1 MDARPAVE
9 APDAHEPRGAEPWT
23 AYVQRLSAVSVRKHF
38 DAYADIP
45 WDDPAF
51 AIHPDDPRW
60 EYFTDPLGRTAWYRA
75 QPPGV
80 RSRMGLYHCA
90 SAMKAGLLFEN
101 VLERGLLAFAAQRPN
116 GDPAFRYAY
125 HEAIEESHHT
135 LMFQEFVNRAGF
147 DVPGMPWHYRAAASG
162 MLLAGRFLPEFLFL
176 FALGGESPLDHMQ
189 RTSLRDDPTLHPL
202 LERIFRHHVTEEAR
216 HMSFA
221 RRYLAEQLPRLGLL
235 RRAAFAVAAP
245 IVLGLMARISV
256 ESSPDLLAHFQ
267 VPPEVVREAYTDNP
281 AHAATAREAVR
292 SARQVIQRA
301 GLAPAATRWLW
312 RAFGIWED

>member
-1 MDARPAVE
+1 MDASSAVE
-9 APDAHEPRGAEPWT
+9 APDAHEPRAAEPW
-23 AYVQRLSAVSVRKHF
+23 ADHLRRLSAVSVQKHY

-51 AIHPDDPRW
+51 AIDPDDPRW
-60 EYFTDPLGRTAWYRA
+60 EYFTDPLGQTAWYRA
-75 QPPGV
+75 QPPGS

-90 SAMKAGLLFEN
+90 SAMKAGLQFES
-101 VLERGLLAFAAQRPN
+101 VLERGLLVFAAQLPN

-125 HEAIEESHHT
+125 HEVIEESHHT
-135 LMFQEFVNRAGF
+135 LMFQEFVNRTGF
-147 DVPGMPWHYRAAASG
+147 DVPGMPWLYRAAADA
-162 MLLAGRFLPEFLFL
+162 MLLAGRFLPELLFL

-189 RTSLRDDPTLHPL
+189 RSSLRDDPRIHPL

-216 HMSFA
+216 HLSFA
-221 RRYLAEQLPRLGLL
+221 RRYLSEHLPHLGFP
-235 RRAAFAVAAP
+235 RRALFAVAAP
-245 IVLGLMARISV
+245 LVLGIMSRLSV

-267 VPPEVVREAYTDNP
+267 VPGGVIREAYADNP

-292 SARQVIQRA
+292 PVRQLVQRA

-312 RAFGIWED
+312 QVFGIWED